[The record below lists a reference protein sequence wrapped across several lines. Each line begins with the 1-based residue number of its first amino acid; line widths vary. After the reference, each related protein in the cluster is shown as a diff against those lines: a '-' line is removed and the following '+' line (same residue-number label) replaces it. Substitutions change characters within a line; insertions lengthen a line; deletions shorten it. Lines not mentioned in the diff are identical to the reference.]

1 LNSHWCFISSLLL
14 SPTKLKA
21 IGEKVNFF
29 ITLIFLFQGF
39 SVPSPIETTQITIGN
54 YNHSLDN
61 KDDKDVTLTCM
72 LSEQENR

>member
-1 LNSHWCFISSLLL
+1 
-14 SPTKLKA
+14 
-21 IGEKVNFF
+21 VNFF